1 MIKETKIG
9 GRFCQNQWIL
19 VLMFL
24 SFFIPQL
31 SFAKDKIEKDSTEP
45 NIYISEGVVLY
56 DTEQSTG
63 IAHISETPAQAKK
76 TPKPSYSLDAKK
88 KQKSDTVKHTKTD
101 IQNLPEHLKSNAE
114 SDKVLTVLR
123 ASSLAFTISENHH
136 QPKAIAQHYL
146 PLDEPGAIYNKK
158 DNSLS
163 TICNR
168 AYETFSDTDFA
179 RPPPFYLV

>member
-1 MIKETKIG
+1 MSEPVDIG
-9 GRFCQNQWIL
+9 SD
-19 VLMFL
+19 V
-24 SFFIPQL
+24 SVFFYTQL
-31 SFAKDKIEKDSTEP
+31 SFAKDKIEKDSTET

-76 TPKPSYSLDAKK
+76 TPKPSYNLDAKK
-88 KQKSDTVKHTKTD
+88 NQKSDTVKHTKTN
-101 IQNLPEHLKSNAE
+101 IRRLPEHLKSNAE

-123 ASSLAFTISENHH
+123 SSSLAFTMSENHH
-136 QPKAIAQHYL
+136 PKAIFQHYL
-146 PLDEPGAIYNKK
+146 PLDEPVAIYNEK

-168 AYETFSDTDFA
+168 AYKIFSDTDFA